1 MRRGG
6 VAVGLLALAAC
17 TAAAPPEAAQAG
29 PAFDPVAFFTGPS
42 HGDGKLDQI
51 MKGVRTVTV
60 DSVGTPN
67 RDGSLT
73 LTQRI
78 AMQGDP
84 PRTRV
89 WKLKPVAPGRYA
101 GSLTDA
107 NGPVETLA
115 IGRAIRIR
123 YPMPGG
129 LKVEQWLVA
138 LPGGRAL
145 DNRLTVT
152 KWGMRVATLRE
163 RIEKR

>member
-1 MRRGG
+1 MRNGG

-17 TAAAPPEAAQAG
+17 TAAAPPEARQPG
-29 PAFDPVAFFTGPS
+29 PAFDPVAFFTGPT
-42 HGDGKLDQI
+42 HGDGKLDQV
-51 MKGVRTVTV
+51 MKGIRTVTV
-60 DSVGTPN
+60 DSVGRPEKNGT
-67 RDGSLT
+67 LT

-89 WKLKPVAPGRYA
+89 WKFRMIAPGRYT
-101 GSLTDA
+101 GTLTDA
-107 NGPVETLA
+107 SGPVETVA

-123 YPMPGG
+123 YPMKGG
-129 LKVEQWLVA
+129 LTVEQWLIA
-138 LPGGRAL
+138 LPGGRAI
-145 DNRLTVT
+145 DNRMTVH

>member
-1 MRRGG
+1 MRNGG

-17 TAAAPPEAAQAG
+17 TAAAPPEAMQPG
-29 PAFDPVAFFTGPS
+29 PVFDPVAFFTGPT

-60 DSVGTPN
+60 DSVGWPEKN
-67 RDGSLT
+67 GSLT

-84 PRTRV
+84 PRSRV
-89 WKLKPVAPGRYA
+89 WKFRMVAPGRYT
-101 GSLTDA
+101 GSLSDA
-107 NGPVETLA
+107 SGPVETVA

-123 YPMPGG
+123 YPMKGG
-129 LKVEQWLVA
+129 LQVEQWLIA
-138 LPGGRAL
+138 LPGGRAI
-145 DNRLTVT
+145 DNRMTVT
-152 KWGMRVATLRE
+152 TWGMRVATLRE

>member
-1 MRRGG
+1 MNRGG
-6 VAVGLLALAAC
+6 VLVALLAATAC
-17 TAAAPPEAAQAG
+17 TAAAPPEAKQPG
-29 PAFDPVAFFTGPS
+29 PAFDPVAFFTGAT

-60 DSVGTPN
+60 DSVGTPEAN
-67 RDGSLT
+67 GSLT

-89 WKLKPVAPGRYA
+89 WRLKQVAPGRYA
-101 GSLTDA
+101 RSLSEA
-107 NGPVETLA
+107 SGPVETVA
-115 IGRAIRIR
+115 IGRALRIR
-123 YPMPGG
+123 YPMKSG
-129 LKVEQWLVA
+129 LLVEQWLVA

-152 KWGMRVATLRE
+152 KWGMRVASLRE

>member
-1 MRRGG
+1 MKRGG

-17 TAAAPPEAAQAG
+17 TAAAPPEAQQSG
-29 PAFDPVAFFTGPS
+29 PAFDPVAFFSGPT

-51 MKGVRTVTV
+51 MKDVRTVTV
-60 DSVGTPN
+60 DSVGRPEAN
-67 RDGSLT
+67 GSLT

-89 WKLKPVAPGRYA
+89 WKLKQVAPRRYT

-107 NGPVETLA
+107 NGPVETVA
-115 IGRAIRIR
+115 IGRALRIR
-123 YPMPGG
+123 YPMKGG
-129 LKVEQWLVA
+129 LMVEQWLTA
-138 LPGGRAL
+138 LPGGRAI

-152 KWGMRVATLRE
+152 KWGMRVASLRE

>member
-1 MRRGG
+1 MKSGG
-6 VAVGLLALAAC
+6 ALVGILALTAC
-17 TAAAPPEAAQAG
+17 SAAAPPEASEPG

-51 MKGVRTVTV
+51 MKSVRTVTV
-60 DSVGTPN
+60 DSVGKPEA
-67 RDGSLT
+67 DGALT

-78 AMQGDP
+78 AMQGDS

-89 WKLKPVAPGRYA
+89 WKLKQVAPGRYA

-107 NGPVETLA
+107 SGPVETVA

-123 YPMPGG
+123 YPMKGG
-129 LKVEQWLVA
+129 LMVEQWLVA

-145 DNRLTVT
+145 DNRMTVT

>member
-1 MRRGG
+1 MRRA
-6 VAVGLLALAAC
+6 VAVIALALAAC
-17 TAAAPPEAAQAG
+17 GATAPPEATEQG
-29 PAFDPVAFFTGPS
+29 EAFDPVAFFTGRS
-42 HGDGKLDQI
+42 HGDGVLDQV
-51 MKGVRTVTV
+51 MKGRRRVTV
-60 DSVGTPN
+60 DSVGKLDAN
-67 RDGSLT
+67 GALT

-78 AMQGDP
+78 AMEGDA

-89 WKLKPVAPGRYA
+89 WKFKQVAPGRYG

-107 NGPVETLA
+107 SGPVETLA

-123 YPMPGG
+123 YPMKGG

-152 KWGMRVATLRE
+152 KWGMRVASLHE
-163 RIEKR
+163 RITKR

>member
-6 VAVGLLALAAC
+6 VAAAALALSAC
-17 TAAAPPEAAQAG
+17 GSAPPPEANQSGA
-29 PAFDPVAFFTGPS
+29 AFDPIAFFTGNS
-42 HGDGKLDQI
+42 HGDGLLDQV
-51 MKGVRTVTV
+51 MKGKRRVTV
-60 DSVGTPN
+60 DSVGKLETN
-67 RDGSLT
+67 GALT

-78 AMQGDP
+78 TMQGDA

-89 WKLKPVAPGRYA
+89 WQLKQVAPGRYG

-107 NGPVETLA
+107 SGPVETRA

-123 YPMPGG
+123 YPMKGG

-138 LPGGRAL
+138 LPGGRSL

-152 KWGMRVATLRE
+152 KWGFRVATLHE
-163 RIEKR
+163 RIDKR

>member
-1 MRRGG
+1 MRNSGA
-6 VAVGLLALAAC
+6 AVGLLALAAC
-17 TAAAPPEAAQAG
+17 TAAVPPEAGQPG
-29 PAFDPVAFFTGPS
+29 PAFDPVAFFTGPT

-60 DSVGTPN
+60 DSVGRPEANGT
-67 RDGSLT
+67 LT

-84 PRTRV
+84 PRSRV
-89 WKLKPVAPGRYA
+89 WRFKQVAPGRYV

-107 NGPVETLA
+107 SGPVETVA

-123 YPMPGG
+123 YPMKGG
-129 LKVEQWLVA
+129 LHVEQWLTA
-138 LPGGRAL
+138 LPGGRAI
-145 DNRLTVT
+145 DNRMTVT
-152 KWGMRVATLRE
+152 KWGLRVATLRE

>member
-1 MRRGG
+1 MRPGG
-6 VAVGLLALAAC
+6 TVVGLLALTAC
-17 TAAAPPEAAQAG
+17 TAAAPPEAGQPG
-29 PAFDPVAFFTGPS
+29 PAFDPVAFFTGPTR
-42 HGDGKLDQI
+42 GDGKLDQI
-51 MKGVRTVTV
+51 LKDVRTVEV
-60 DSVGTPN
+60 DSIGRPE

-73 LTQRI
+73 LIQRI

-89 WKLKPVAPGRYA
+89 WKLRQVAPGRYA

-123 YPMPGG
+123 YPIRGG
-129 LKVEQWLVA
+129 LQVEQWLTA

-145 DNRLTVT
+145 DNRMTVT

>member
-1 MRRGG
+1 MNRGG
-6 VAVGLLALAAC
+6 VLVALLALTAC
-17 TAAAPPEAAQAG
+17 TAAAPPEAKQPG
-29 PAFDPVAFFTGPS
+29 PAFDPVAFFTGAT

-60 DSVGTPN
+60 DSVGTPEAN
-67 RDGSLT
+67 GSLT

-89 WKLKPVAPGRYA
+89 WRLKQVAPGRYA
-101 GSLTDA
+101 GSLSDA
-107 NGPVETLA
+107 SGPVETVA
-115 IGRAIRIR
+115 IGRALRIR
-123 YPMPGG
+123 YPMKGG
-129 LKVEQWLVA
+129 LMVEQWLVA

-152 KWGMRVATLRE
+152 KWGMRVATLHE

>member
-1 MRRGG
+1 MRNSGA
-6 VAVGLLALAAC
+6 AVGVLALTAC
-17 TAAAPPEAAQAG
+17 TAAAPPEANQAG

-89 WKLKPVAPGRYA
+89 WKLKQVAPGRYA
-101 GSLTDA
+101 GTLSDA
-107 NGPVETLA
+107 SGPVETLA

-123 YPMPGG
+123 YPMTGG

-138 LPGGRAL
+138 LPSGRVL

-152 KWGMRVATLRE
+152 KWGMRVATLHE

>member
-1 MRRGG
+1 MRKCG
-6 VAVGLLALAAC
+6 ALVGLLALAAC
-17 TAAAPPEAAQAG
+17 TAAAPPEAQQTG
-29 PAFDPVAFFTGPS
+29 SAFDPVAFFTGPS

-51 MKGVRTVTV
+51 MKDTRTVTV

-89 WKLKPVAPGRYA
+89 WKLKQVAPGRYA

-107 NGPVETLA
+107 SGPVETIA

-123 YPMPGG
+123 YPMKGG
-129 LKVEQWLVA
+129 LAVEQWLVA
-138 LPGGRAL
+138 LPGGRVL

>member
-1 MRRGG
+1 MRFGG

-17 TAAAPPEAAQAG
+17 TAAAPPEATQAG

-51 MKGVRTVTV
+51 MKGIRTVTV

-73 LTQRI
+73 LTQLI

-89 WKLKPVAPGRYA
+89 WKLKQVAPGRYV

-107 NGPVETLA
+107 SGPVETVA
-115 IGRAIRIR
+115 IGRTIRIR
-123 YPMPGG
+123 YPMKGG
-129 LKVEQWLVA
+129 LQVEQWLIA
-138 LPGGRAL
+138 LPGGTVL
-145 DNRLTVT
+145 DNRMTVT

>member
-1 MRRGG
+1 MRRA
-6 VAVGLLALAAC
+6 VAVIAFALAAC
-17 TAAAPPEAAQAG
+17 GAAVPPEAAEQG
-29 PAFDPVAFFTGPS
+29 EAFDPVAFFTGRS

-51 MKGVRTVTV
+51 MKGIRTVTV
-60 DSVGTPN
+60 DSVGTPEAN
-67 RDGSLT
+67 GSLT

-89 WKLKPVAPGRYA
+89 WKLKQVAPGRYA

-107 NGPVETLA
+107 SGPVETVA

-123 YPMPGG
+123 YPMKGG
-129 LKVEQWLVA
+129 LMVEQWLVA

>member
-1 MRRGG
+1 MRNGG

-17 TAAAPPEAAQAG
+17 TAAAPPEAMQPG
-29 PAFDPVAFFTGPS
+29 PAFDPVAFFTGPT
-42 HGDGKLDQI
+42 HGEGKLDQV

-60 DSVGTPN
+60 DSVGKPEKNGT
-67 RDGSLT
+67 LT

-89 WKLKPVAPGRYA
+89 WKFRQIAPGRYT

-107 NGPVETLA
+107 SGPVETVA

-123 YPMPGG
+123 YPMKGG
-129 LKVEQWLVA
+129 LQVEQWLIA
-138 LPGGRAL
+138 LPGGRAI
-145 DNRLTVT
+145 DNRMTVH

>member
-1 MRRGG
+1 MRNGG

-17 TAAAPPEAAQAG
+17 TAAAPPEAREPG

-60 DSVGTPN
+60 DSIGKPE

-78 AMQGDP
+78 AMQGDA
-84 PRTRV
+84 PRTRL
-89 WKLKPVAPGRYA
+89 WKFRQVAPGLYT

-107 NGPVETLA
+107 TGAVETVA
-115 IGRAIRIR
+115 VGRAIRIR
-123 YPMPGG
+123 YTMKGG
-129 LKVEQWLVA
+129 LAVEQWLIA

-145 DNRLTVT
+145 DNRMTVH
-152 KWGMRVATLRE
+152 KWGVRVATLRE

>member
-1 MRRGG
+1 MNRGG
-6 VAVGLLALAAC
+6 VLVALLALTAC
-17 TAAAPPEAAQAG
+17 TAAAPPEAKQPG
-29 PAFDPVAFFTGPS
+29 PAFDPVAFFTGAT

-60 DSVGTPN
+60 DSVGTPEAN
-67 RDGSLT
+67 GSLT

-89 WKLKPVAPGRYA
+89 WRLKQVAPGRYA
-101 GSLTDA
+101 GSLSDA
-107 NGPVETLA
+107 SGPVETVA
-115 IGRAIRIR
+115 IGRALRIR
-123 YPMPGG
+123 YPMKGG
-129 LKVEQWLVA
+129 LMVEQWLVA

-152 KWGMRVATLRE
+152 KWGMRVASLRE